1 MTSKFEL
8 SLSPDYVKDWTV
20 QDALRELIQ
29 NALDQET
36 VIPDNKASIHWDE
49 TTGEL
54 TISNKSSILKR
65 SSLLLGATTKSDDSN
80 TIGCFGEGYKL
91 AMLVLL
97 RNCHDVT
104 ILNYGAK
111 EVWKPRF
118 VKSRRYGTDVLTVF
132 VESLAIWNKVPDD
145 NLSIIVDGIDSEIYN
160 NLKQRTLVLQDAKY
174 DCIETDM
181 GRILT
186 SPQHR
191 GMIYV
196 NGLYVTMVDRLDYG
210 YDFKP
215 SEIKIGRDRNLVNAF
230 DVQWATSQMWL
241 ISKSPLRQRLIVSN
255 VADVSYLHHQMN
267 SFGSDKEDE
276 ATLANQVYAAIV
288 EDESDGESIVIP
300 VDSSYEYEEVKA
312 TYPDAKPVFV
322 SEMVYSVVNNS
333 SALEKAKEEAIST
346 ELTPKQ
352 KFNNWKSKYG
362 KHLGN
367 KALRELNEIFESIM

>member
-36 VIPDNKASIHWDE
+36 VIPDNKASINWDGLS
-49 TTGEL
+49 TL
-54 TISNKSSILKR
+54 TISNKSSVLKR

-80 TIGCFGEGYKL
+80 TIGCFGEGYKI

-97 RNCHDVT
+97 RNGHDVT

-111 EVWKPRF
+111 EIWKPRF

-132 VESLAIWNKVPDD
+132 VESMAIWNKAPDD
-145 NLSIIVDGIDSEIYN
+145 NLSIIVDGVDSKVYDE
-160 NLKQRTLVLQDAKY
+160 LKQRTLVLQDDY
-174 DCIETDM
+174 DYVTTDI
-181 GRILT
+181 GRILI

-191 GMIYV
+191 GKVFV
-196 NGLYVTMVDRLDYG
+196 NGLYITTVDTLEYG

-215 SEIKIGRDRNLVNAF
+215 SEIKIGRDRNLVNTF
-230 DVQWATSQMWL
+230 NIQWATSQMWL
-241 ISKSPLRQRLIVSN
+241 ISKSLLCQRLIVSN
-255 VADVSYLHHQMN
+255 AADVSYLHHHMN

-276 ATLANQVYAAIV
+276 ATLANQVYATIV

-300 VDSSYEYEEVKA
+300 VESSYEYEEVKA
-312 TYPDAKPVFV
+312 TYPDAKPVLV
-322 SEMVYSVVNNS
+322 SEMVYSVVSNS
-333 SALEKAKEEAIST
+333 SVLEKAKERAVVA

-352 KFNNWKSKYG
+352 KFNNWKSKYAR
-362 KHLGN
+362 HLGN

>member
-36 VIPDNKASIHWDE
+36 VIPDNKASINWDDLS
-49 TTGEL
+49 TL
-54 TISNKSSILKR
+54 TISNKSSVLKR

-80 TIGCFGEGYKL
+80 TIGCFGEGYKI

-97 RNCHDVT
+97 RNGNNVT

-111 EVWKPRF
+111 EIWKPRF
-118 VKSRRYGTDVLTVF
+118 VKSRRYGTTVLTVF
-132 VESLAIWNKVPDD
+132 VESMAIWNKAPDD
-145 NLSIIVDGIDSEIYN
+145 NLSIIVDGVDSKVYDE
-160 NLKQRTLVLQDAKY
+160 LKQRTLVLQDDY
-174 DCIETDM
+174 DYVTTDI
-181 GRILT
+181 GRILI

-191 GMIYV
+191 GKVFV
-196 NGLYVTMVDRLDYG
+196 NGLYITTVDTLKYG

-215 SEIKIGRDRNLVNAF
+215 SEIKIGRDRNLVNTF
-230 DVQWATSQMWL
+230 NIQWATSQMWL
-241 ISKSPLRQRLIVSN
+241 ISKSQLCQRLIVSN
-255 VADVSYLHHQMN
+255 AADVSYLHHHMN
-267 SFGSDKEDE
+267 SFVAAKEDE
-276 ATLANQVYAAIV
+276 ATLANQVYATIV

-300 VDSSYEYEEVKA
+300 VESSYEYEEVKA
-312 TYPDAKPVFV
+312 TYPEAKPVFV
-322 SEMVYSVVNNS
+322 SKMVYSVVSNS
-333 SALEKAKEEAIST
+333 SVLEKAKERAVVA

-352 KFNNWKSKYG
+352 KFNNWKSKYAR
-362 KHLGN
+362 HLGN

>member
-8 SLSPDYVKDWTV
+8 SLSTDYVKDWTV

-36 VIPDNKASIHWDE
+36 VIPDNKASINWDGLS
-49 TTGEL
+49 TL
-54 TISNKSSILKR
+54 TISNKSSVLKR
-65 SSLLLGATTKSDDSN
+65 SSLLLGSTTKSDDSN

-97 RNCHDVT
+97 RNGHDVT

-111 EVWKPRF
+111 EIWKPRF
-118 VKSRRYGTDVLTVF
+118 VKSRRYGTTVLTVF
-132 VESLAIWNKVPDD
+132 VESMAIWSKVPDD
-145 NLSIIVDGIDSEIYN
+145 NLSIIVDGVDSKVYDE
-160 NLKQRTLVLQDAKY
+160 LKQRTLVLQDDY
-174 DCIETDM
+174 DYITTDI

-191 GMIYV
+191 GKVFV
-196 NGLYVTMVDRLDYG
+196 NGLYITTVDTLKYG

-215 SEIKIGRDRNLVNAF
+215 SEIKIGRDRNLVNTF
-230 DVQWATSQMWL
+230 DIQWATSQMWL
-241 ISKSPLRQRLIVSN
+241 ISKSPLCQRLIASN
-255 VADVSYLHHQMN
+255 AADVSYLHHHMN

-276 ATLANQVYAAIV
+276 ATLANQVYATIV

-300 VDSSYEYEEVKA
+300 VESSYEYEEVKA
-312 TYPDAKPVFV
+312 TYPEAKPVFV
-322 SEMVYSVVNNS
+322 SKMVYSVVSNS
-333 SALEKAKEEAIST
+333 SVLEKAKERAVVA

-352 KFNNWKSKYG
+352 KFNNWKSKYAR
-362 KHLGN
+362 HLGN

>member
-36 VIPDNKASIHWDE
+36 VIPDNKAGINWDGLS
-49 TTGEL
+49 TL
-54 TISNKSSILKR
+54 TISNKSSVLKR
-65 SSLLLGATTKSDDSN
+65 SSLFLGATTKSDDSN
-80 TIGCFGEGYKL
+80 TIGCFGEGYKI

-97 RNCHDVT
+97 RNGNNVT

-111 EVWKPRF
+111 EIWKPRL
-118 VKSRRYGTDVLTVF
+118 VKSRRYGTTVLTVF
-132 VESLAIWNKVPDD
+132 VESMAIWSKAPDD
-145 NLSIIVDGIDSEIYN
+145 NISIIVDGVDSKVYDE
-160 NLKQRTLVLQDAKY
+160 LKQRTLVLQDDY
-174 DCIETDM
+174 DYVTTDI

-191 GMIYV
+191 GKVFV
-196 NGLYVTMVDRLDYG
+196 NGFYTTTVDTLEYG

-215 SEIKIGRDRNLVNAF
+215 SEIKI
-230 DVQWATSQMWL
+230 
-241 ISKSPLRQRLIVSN
+241 
-255 VADVSYLHHQMN
+255 
-267 SFGSDKEDE
+267 GSDKEDE
-276 ATLANQVYAAIV
+276 ATLANQVYATIV

-300 VDSSYEYEEVKA
+300 VESSHEYEEVKA
-312 TYPDAKPVFV
+312 TYPEAKPVFV
-322 SEMVYSVVNNS
+322 SKMVYSVVSNS
-333 SALEKAKEEAIST
+333 SVLEKAKECAVVA

-352 KFNNWKSKYG
+352 KFNNWKSKYAR
-362 KHLGN
+362 HLGN